1 MCSGDCLSLPYD
13 VVVALT
19 ADYYT
24 ALDISLQDVRYAAQS
39 ECAVFT
45 SAMSDLEPAAVANGF
60 ANGFYIG
67 APLLVAKVMRRLDD
81 AKLWQPRPPHAYES
95 HLKRAF
101 ELHRIERRPTP
112 MIFFK
117 VRADGSVVWQ
127 PYLGLRQHVDLLR
140 RTLASEALVQQV
152 LAAWRT
158 ATAGR
163 PKGEDL
169 YSPRKDLGAD
179 LHSDFPS

>member
-45 SAMSDLEPAAVANGF
+45 SAMSDLEPAADGF

-81 AKLWQPRPPHAYES
+81 AKLWQPRPPHTYES

-101 ELHRIERRPTP
+101 ELHRIEHGRRP
-112 MIFFK
+112 
-117 VRADGSVVWQ
+117 
-127 PYLGLRQHVDLLR
+127 
-140 RTLASEALVQQV
+140 
-152 LAAWRT
+152 
-158 ATAGR
+158 
-163 PKGEDL
+163 
-169 YSPRKDLGAD
+169 
-179 LHSDFPS
+179 

>member
-1 MCSGDCLSLPYD
+1 
-13 VVVALT
+13 
-19 ADYYT
+19 
-24 ALDISLQDVRYAAQS
+24 
-39 ECAVFT
+39 
-45 SAMSDLEPAAVANGF
+45 
-60 ANGFYIG
+60 
-67 APLLVAKVMRRLDD
+67 
-81 AKLWQPRPPHAYES
+81 
-95 HLKRAF
+95 
-101 ELHRIERRPTP
+101 

-127 PYLGLRQHVDLLR
+127 PYLGHRQHVNLLR

-179 LHSDFPS
+179 LRRGRPRGRGRSRPDPARNRREHGSQG

>member
-1 MCSGDCLSLPYD
+1 MNTGNQVNYTNSTSPRDNPNGGFPSHSPRENNESNNFMMNFRQ
-13 VVVALT
+13 
-19 ADYYT
+19 ADE
-24 ALDISLQDVRYAAQS
+24 IFSSAQQNRNKGQ
-39 ECAVFT
+39 EA
-45 SAMSDLEPAAVANGF
+45 
-60 ANGFYIG
+60 
-67 APLLVAKVMRRLDD
+67 
-81 AKLWQPRPPHAYES
+81 
-95 HLKRAF
+95 
-101 ELHRIERRPTP
+101 
-112 MIFFK
+112 
-117 VRADGSVVWQ
+117 
-127 PYLGLRQHVDLLR
+127 HVELLR

>member
-1 MCSGDCLSLPYD
+1 MVSQML
-13 VVVALT
+13 
-19 ADYYT
+19 
-24 ALDISLQDVRYAAQS
+24 
-39 ECAVFT
+39 
-45 SAMSDLEPAAVANGF
+45 
-60 ANGFYIG
+60 FYIG
-67 APLLVAKVMRRLDD
+67 APWLDAKWRDD

-127 PYLGLRQHVDLLR
+127 PYLGLRQHVELLR

-152 LAAWRT
+152 LAACWRT
-158 ATAGR
+158 GVQRRPADRRARTCTLLGR
-163 PKGEDL
+163 T
-169 YSPRKDLGAD
+169 
-179 LHSDFPS
+179 

>member
-1 MCSGDCLSLPYD
+1 M
-13 VVVALT
+13 
-19 ADYYT
+19 
-24 ALDISLQDVRYAAQS
+24 AA
-39 ECAVFT
+39 AT
-45 SAMSDLEPAAVANGF
+45 R
-60 ANGFYIG
+60 I
-67 APLLVAKVMRRLDD
+67 RI
-81 AKLWQPRPPHAYES
+81 AY
-95 HLKRAF
+95 LKRAF

-117 VRADGSVVWQ
+117 VRADGSEVWQ
-127 PYLGLRQHVDLLR
+127 PCLGLRQHVELLQ

-179 LHSDFPS
+179 LHSDFPTLARSCASRASAVRIKV

>member
-1 MCSGDCLSLPYD
+1 
-13 VVVALT
+13 
-19 ADYYT
+19 
-24 ALDISLQDVRYAAQS
+24 
-39 ECAVFT
+39 
-45 SAMSDLEPAAVANGF
+45 
-60 ANGFYIG
+60 
-67 APLLVAKVMRRLDD
+67 
-81 AKLWQPRPPHAYES
+81 
-95 HLKRAF
+95 
-101 ELHRIERRPTP
+101 

-140 RTLASEALVQQV
+140 RTLANEALVQQV

-169 YSPRKDLGAD
+169 YSPRKDPGA
-179 LHSDFPS
+179 LQLAASHFGLAGVGAQLRRRRKRQRRPRE